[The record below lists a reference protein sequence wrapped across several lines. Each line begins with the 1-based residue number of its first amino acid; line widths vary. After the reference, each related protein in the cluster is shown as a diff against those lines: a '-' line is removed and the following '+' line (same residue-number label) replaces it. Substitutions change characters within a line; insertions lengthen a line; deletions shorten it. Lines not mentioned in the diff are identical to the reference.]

1 MNFVYNPLEGK
12 FDMIRAIAIVD
23 GTTQGQMSF
32 WDATLG
38 KWTYTETSELF
49 WDDTNKT
56 FGIGTARGISCFL
69 SDSNGN
75 LLGEFKSGILIG
87 DENKF
92 LITQGGEQLLTQSNE
107 ELIYN

>member
-1 MNFVYNPLEGK
+1 MYS
-12 FDMIRAIAIVD
+12 
-23 GTTQGQMSF
+23 T
-32 WDATLG
+32 
-38 KWTYTETSELF
+38 KWEKNAL
-49 WDDTNKT
+49 KI
-56 FGIGTARGISCFL
+56 IGGISCFL

>member
-1 MNFVYNPLEGK
+1 MYS
-12 FDMIRAIAIVD
+12 
-23 GTTQGQMSF
+23 T
-32 WDATLG
+32 
-38 KWTYTETSELF
+38 KWEKKVL
-49 WDDTNKT
+49 KI
-56 FGIGTARGISCFL
+56 IGGISCFL

-92 LITQGGEQLLTQSNE
+92 LITQGGEQLLTQSSE

>member
-1 MNFVYNPLEGK
+1 MAFKFNPFIGNL
-12 FDMIRAIAIVD
+12 DMVSVSNLVD
-23 GTTQGQMSF
+23 GTTAGQMAF
-32 WDATLG
+32 WDG
-38 KWTYTETSELF
+38 SKWTYTEISEMF

-92 LITQGGEQLLTQSNE
+92 LITQGGEQLLTQSSE